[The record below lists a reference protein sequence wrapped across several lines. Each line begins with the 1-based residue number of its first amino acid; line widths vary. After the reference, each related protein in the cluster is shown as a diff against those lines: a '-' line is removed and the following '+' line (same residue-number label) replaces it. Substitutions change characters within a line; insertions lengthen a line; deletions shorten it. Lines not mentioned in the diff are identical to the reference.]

1 MASLSP
7 DPNGWGPGT
16 RPAPGDPR
24 EIWRQVRL
32 IAVVQSKISSRRFRL
47 SVRETPEGK
56 LAVVA
61 LLTLPIFT
69 SSLVRSAYRLPHE
82 ASVDE
87 ATGVLVLATIF
98 TALGVALGSA
108 SIAIRSLALERG
120 DEALRAF
127 PAFRGGLAVHHM
139 AFACVGSNSLYM
151 IGTFIVLYAPT
162 ALVVPPGPWIGLPL
176 VLMATIAFSFLL
188 GIRAYRAAVR
198 WIDVHPGSARTVQVV
213 TGLLSVL
220 TFVGLPLLPR
230 PLLRQ
235 WPGAVESIGAAVS
248 PSGLWI
254 VVPIV
259 AAVALSA
266 AALWTLRRE
275 VLETSK
281 APPPV
286 IWNGVPVLGSGVYR
300 STFASLVR
308 GPRHR
313 ARLWRLF
320 LAKEVLLPWSRDPG
334 RLIRECLLTIAFLGT
349 GAALAEL
356 SLQHVPDQALT
367 LSVVSM
373 LAFSLVSISAVSVY
387 RGAGCIGVE
396 APMLRILRPALGLRD
411 LWVHKARANLASVVP
426 HGMLGAIALWVGL
439 TRWGELP
446 QLPNALLILST
457 AALSFPMLGVAV
469 GFAFPRLDAPG
480 GGMIPGSTTA
490 GKTVGAGVMLFSSG
504 VALVLTW
511 MGEGGIMPRALIPST
526 VLASTC
532 LVLGVTAVLSVFG
545 ILRLMRLDL

>member
-24 EIWRQVRL
+24 ELWRQVRL

-108 SIAIRSLALERG
+108 SIAVRSLALERG

-198 WIDVHPGSARTVQVV
+198 WIDVHPGSARTV
-213 TGLLSVL
+213 
-220 TFVGLPLLPR
+220 
-230 PLLRQ
+230 
-235 WPGAVESIGAAVS
+235 
-248 PSGLWI
+248 
-254 VVPIV
+254 
-259 AAVALSA
+259 
-266 AALWTLRRE
+266 
-275 VLETSK
+275 
-281 APPPV
+281 
-286 IWNGVPVLGSGVYR
+286 
-300 STFASLVR
+300 
-308 GPRHR
+308 
-313 ARLWRLF
+313 
-320 LAKEVLLPWSRDPG
+320 
-334 RLIRECLLTIAFLGT
+334 
-349 GAALAEL
+349 
-356 SLQHVPDQALT
+356 
-367 LSVVSM
+367 
-373 LAFSLVSISAVSVY
+373 
-387 RGAGCIGVE
+387 
-396 APMLRILRPALGLRD
+396 
-411 LWVHKARANLASVVP
+411 
-426 HGMLGAIALWVGL
+426 
-439 TRWGELP
+439 
-446 QLPNALLILST
+446 
-457 AALSFPMLGVAV
+457 
-469 GFAFPRLDAPG
+469 
-480 GGMIPGSTTA
+480 
-490 GKTVGAGVMLFSSG
+490 
-504 VALVLTW
+504 
-511 MGEGGIMPRALIPST
+511 
-526 VLASTC
+526 
-532 LVLGVTAVLSVFG
+532 
-545 ILRLMRLDL
+545 